1 MTTRECEYDLLV
13 AGSGA
18 AGFSAA
24 VTAAHHGLNVLMV
37 EKAPVFGGSTCFSAG
52 MVWIPDSRQAR
63 EAGVRDDRDA
73 ALRYLEAEAGNH
85 LQRDPAAAYVRRGAE
100 ILEWFET
107 HTAVRFQLS
116 PVWPDYHP
124 MYPGGMSGGRSLGPA
139 PFDGRQLGLR
149 FHTLRPPLATT
160 MLFGGMMIGREDL
173 SKFYTVTR
181 SVKSAMHVGGLY
193 LRFLRDRMSWP
204 RGTRLSNGNALIAA
218 LAHSAFARNV
228 ALALQTSIVE
238 LIQERGRVT
247 GARVRGPDG
256 ETIVTARHGVVLACG
271 GFPANAD
278 RQREVMPHV
287 AQGKAHVTVAPAMN
301 AGDGVRLGEAIGT
314 ALVADQISPVA
325 WTPVSLVPQPD
336 GTTIPFPHFN
346 DRGKAGYI
354 CVDRR
359 GRRFVSEAVSYHDFV
374 PAMLAACAQDD
385 DVACWVLCDSE
396 AITRHGLGRVPVSPG
411 RIAPFVRSGYV
422 TRGATLRE
430 LAQSC
435 GVDPAGLETTVARFN
450 EFAARGEDPDFG
462 KGKDVY
468 ERFNG
473 TPGHRPNPCLK
484 PIVQGPF
491 YAVKL
496 VPGDIGTFVGLRADA
511 DARALDA
518 TGRVIDGLYVA
529 GNDAGSCFGGTY
541 PGAGTSIGPAMVF
554 GHLAALHAAGVGSV
568 PA

>member
-1 MTTRECEYDLLV
+1 MTPRERTCDLLV

-24 VTAAHHGLNVLMV
+24 VTAAHHGLDVLMV

-52 MVWIPDSRQAR
+52 LVWIPDSRQAR
-63 EAGVRDDRDA
+63 DAGIRDDRGA
-73 ALRYLEAEAGNH
+73 ALRYLEAEAGAH
-85 LQRDPAAAYVRRGAE
+85 LQRAAAEAYVQRGAE

-107 HTAVRFQLS
+107 HTSVRFQLS
-116 PVWPDYHP
+116 PAWPDYHP
-124 MYPGGMSGGRSLGPA
+124 AYAGSMPGGRSLGPA
-139 PFDGRQLGLR
+139 PFDGRRLR
-149 FHTLRPPLATT
+149 QRFRELRPPLGTM
-160 MLFGGMMIGREDL
+160 MLFGGMMVGREDL
-173 SKFYTVTR
+173 PKFYTVT
-181 SVKSAMHVGGLY
+181 KSLPSALHVGGLFF
-193 LRFLRDRMSWP
+193 RFLRDRLSWP

-218 LAHSAFARNV
+218 LAHSAFTRGV
-228 ALALQTSIVE
+228 ALEMQTSIVE
-238 LIQERGRVT
+238 LLQEEGRVT
-247 GARVRGPDG
+247 GASVRGPDG
-256 ETIVTARHGVVLACG
+256 ETIVRARRGVVLACG

-278 RQREVMPHV
+278 RKRETIPHI
-287 AQGKAHVTVAPAMN
+287 AQGKTQVTVTPAMN
-301 AGDGVRLGEAIGT
+301 AGDGVRLGESIGM
-314 ALVADQISPVA
+314 AVVGDQISPVA

-336 GTTIPFPHFN
+336 GSTIPFPHFN

-354 CVDRR
+354 CVDQR
-359 GRRFVSEAVSYHDFV
+359 GKRFASEALSYHDFV
-374 PAMLAACAQDD
+374 PAMIAACAQDD

-396 AITRHGLGRVPVSPG
+396 AIARHGLGRVPHAPG

-422 TRGATLRE
+422 KRGATLRE

-435 GVDPAGLETTVARFN
+435 GVDPAGLESTVAHFN

-484 PIVQGPF
+484 PIVQAPF

-496 VPGDIGTFVGLRADA
+496 VPGDIGTFVGLRADES
-511 DARALDA
+511 ARALDA

-529 GNDAGSCFGGTY
+529 GNDAASCFGGTY

-554 GHLAALHAAGVGSV
+554 GHLAALHAAGVAEV
-568 PA
+568 TA